1 MHGLRLA
8 AGVMN
13 MFGRG
18 EGIAEIMRFVHD
30 HPESYASLAVCRR
43 ALDGGLDRV
52 TGTTLNELQQY
63 LEDDA
68 SDDEIEAYFSIIS

>member
-1 MHGLRLA
+1 
-8 AGVMN
+8 
-13 MFGRG
+13 MFRRG
-18 EGIAEIMRFVHD
+18 EGIGEIMRFIQD

-52 TGTTLNELQQY
+52 TGATLSQLQQY

-68 SDDEIEAYFSIIS
+68 SDDEIEAYYTIIS

>member
-1 MHGLRLA
+1 MG
-8 AGVMN
+8 

-18 EGIAEIMRFVHD
+18 EGIAEILRFIED

-52 TGTTLNELQQY
+52 TGATLADLQQY

-68 SDDEIEAYFSIIS
+68 SDDEIEAFFTIIS